1 MSIFDKDH
9 DPLADQQALE
19 KHIEKALSVGP
30 PRGLDMTLLYRTIKS
45 VCRPMVFG
53 AENIPEQPCLFVGN
67 HSLFA
72 LDGAIIL
79 PLFNKELGRFPRAMG
94 DRFLF
99 SVEPVT
105 SLLMSNGLVM
115 GHPQVCAALM
125 EDQQDLLVFPGGA
138 FEAVKPASER
148 YRLQWKER
156 YGFVK
161 MAAQYGYTI
170 VPFGLVGP
178 DDFYNHLFEGDE
190 FPDSALGRLLGKLGL
205 LHENTRTDII
215 PPLPL
220 GSLGT
225 MFPKPQ
231 RCYLGFGEAL
241 DLSGYKGTKPDRKTL
256 RALRRQVAAEI
267 ENQLADLL
275 VIREENREEEGLL
288 RRLLTL

>member
-9 DPLADQQALE
+9 NPLAVREALDR
-19 KHIEKALSVGP
+19 HIERALAAEP
-30 PRGLDMTLLYRTIKS
+30 PGGLDFEILYRTIKS
-45 VCRPMVFG
+45 VCKPEVYG
-53 AENIPEQPCLFVGN
+53 AENIPDRPCLFVGN

-99 SVEPVT
+99 SVEPVA
-105 SLLMSNGLVM
+105 SLLLSNGLVM
-115 GHPQVCAALM
+115 GHPEVCSALM
-125 EDQQDLLVFPGGA
+125 EDGQDLLVFPGGA
-138 FEAVKPASER
+138 FEAVKPSSER

-156 YGFVK
+156 LGFVK
-161 MAAQYGYTI
+161 MAARYGYTI

-178 DDFYNHLFEGDE
+178 DDFYNHLYEGRD
-190 FPDSALGRLLGKLGL
+190 FPESVLGRLLGSLGL
-205 LHENTRTDII
+205 LNENTRTDIF

-225 MFPKPQ
+225 MFPRPQ
-231 RCYLGFGEAL
+231 RCYLGFGEPL
-241 DLSGYKGTKPDRKTL
+241 DLSEHQGKKLGKK
-256 RALRRQVAAEI
+256 ALRSLRSRVAREI
-267 ENQLADLL
+267 EGQLSELL
-275 VIREENREEEGLL
+275 AIREENRDEDGLL

>member
-9 DPLADQQALE
+9 DPLEDRKALDD
-19 KHIEKALSVGP
+19 HIEKALGVDP
-30 PRGLDMTLLYRTIKS
+30 PRGLDMEILYRTVKS
-45 VCRPMVFG
+45 VCRPIVFG
-53 AENIPEQPCLFVGN
+53 AENIPQKPCLFVGN

-99 SVEPVT
+99 SMEPVT

-115 GHPQVCAALM
+115 GHPEVCSALM
-125 EDQQDLLVFPGGA
+125 EDGQDLLVFPGGA
-138 FEAVKPASER
+138 HEAVKPSSQR

-156 YGFVK
+156 YGFIR
-161 MAAQYGYTI
+161 MAAQFGYTI

-178 DDFYNHLFEGDE
+178 DDFYNHLFEGE
-190 FPDSALGRLLGKLGL
+190 AFPDSALGRLLTNLGL
-205 LHENTRTDII
+205 LNENTRTDIF

-231 RCYLGFGEAL
+231 RCYLGFGQAL
-241 DLSGYKGTKPDRKTL
+241 DLSEYAGEKLDKKTL
-256 RALRRQVAAEI
+256 RSLRARVAGEI
-267 ENQLADLL
+267 ESQLSDLL
-275 VIREENREEEGLL
+275 VVREENREKDGLL
-288 RRLLTL
+288 RRLLTF